1 MTTGALRRGTR
12 VTQVSNRSDILSRA
26 ARWLP
31 AGSHLVGWQPS
42 GWNSSNN
49 RRTPQRRY
57 HETCNRPPFFLSS
70 PLRICIRKKYDF
82 FQEADVGRFIL
93 IDVVAAVALSLLWYA
108 WFVRYNRKRA
118 ADVLRWVQAACLG
131 KGRVADV
138 HWQANSSKLEATLSL
153 SSRWFDDARLTIR
166 LLPRPLPVQW
176 ALSRYRQEQ
185 ETLTFEADMGF
196 RPGFHLDVIRHRWS
210 GHSGAKNSD
219 QTRAWT
225 ITRPGPVILTTKEDW
240 PVELS
245 PVVNALAAWRDK
257 DFVGVRF
264 NSTSPHF
271 SATVA
276 LENLSDQKAAA
287 ALLGLFREL
296 AASSS
301 AKQH

>member
-1 MTTGALRRGTR
+1 
-12 VTQVSNRSDILSRA
+12 
-26 ARWLP
+26 
-31 AGSHLVGWQPS
+31 
-42 GWNSSNN
+42 
-49 RRTPQRRY
+49 
-57 HETCNRPPFFLSS
+57 
-70 PLRICIRKKYDF
+70 
-82 FQEADVGRFIL
+82 VGRLIL
-93 IDVVAAVALSLLWYA
+93 IDVVAAVALSCIWYA
-108 WFVRYNRKRA
+108 WFVRYNRRRA
-118 ADVLRWVQAACLG
+118 GNVLQWVQAACFG
-131 KGRVADV
+131 KGRVENLR
-138 HWQANSSKLEATLSL
+138 WQASSSRLKATLHL

-176 ALSRYRQEQ
+176 ALSRWRQQQ

-196 RPGFHLDVIRHRWS
+196 PPGFHLDIIRHRWS
-210 GHSGAKNSD
+210 GYSGAKISGAKD
-219 QTRAWT
+219 LGAKSLGAKDSTGARAWT

-245 PVVNALAAWRDK
+245 PVVNALASWRDK

-271 SATVA
+271 TATVA
-276 LENLSDQKAAA
+276 LENLSDQKAAS

>member
-1 MTTGALRRGTR
+1 M
-12 VTQVSNRSDILSRA
+12 
-26 ARWLP
+26 
-31 AGSHLVGWQPS
+31 
-42 GWNSSNN
+42 
-49 RRTPQRRY
+49 
-57 HETCNRPPFFLSS
+57 
-70 PLRICIRKKYDF
+70 
-82 FQEADVGRFIL
+82 GRLIL
-93 IDVVAAVALSLLWYA
+93 IDVVAAVALSCIWYA
-108 WFVRYNRKRA
+108 WFVRYNRRRA
-118 ADVLRWVQAACLG
+118 GNVLQWVQAACFG
-131 KGRVADV
+131 KGRVENLR
-138 HWQANSSKLEATLSL
+138 WQASSSRLKATLQL

-176 ALSRYRQEQ
+176 ALSRWRQEQ

-196 RPGFHLDVIRHRWS
+196 PPGFHLDIIRHRWS
-210 GHSGAKNSD
+210 GYSGAKISGAKD
-219 QTRAWT
+219 LGAKSLGAKDSTGTRAWT

-245 PVVNALAAWRDK
+245 PVVNALASWRDK

-271 SATVA
+271 TATVA
-276 LENLSDQKAAA
+276 LENLSDQKAAS

>member
-1 MTTGALRRGTR
+1 L
-12 VTQVSNRSDILSRA
+12 
-26 ARWLP
+26 
-31 AGSHLVGWQPS
+31 
-42 GWNSSNN
+42 
-49 RRTPQRRY
+49 
-57 HETCNRPPFFLSS
+57 
-70 PLRICIRKKYDF
+70 
-82 FQEADVGRFIL
+82 IL
-93 IDVVAAVALSLLWYA
+93 IDVVAAVALSCIWYA
-108 WFVRYNRKRA
+108 WFVRYNRRRA
-118 ADVLRWVQAACLG
+118 GNVLQWVQAACFG
-131 KGRVADV
+131 KGRVENLR
-138 HWQANSSKLEATLSL
+138 WQASSSRLKATLQL

-176 ALSRYRQEQ
+176 ALSRWRQEQ

-196 RPGFHLDVIRHRWS
+196 PPGFHLDIIRHRWS
-210 GHSGAKNSD
+210 GYSGAKISGAKD
-219 QTRAWT
+219 LGAKSLGAKDSTGARAWT

-245 PVVNALAAWRDK
+245 PVVNALASWRDK

-271 SATVA
+271 TATVA
-276 LENLSDQKAAA
+276 LENLSDQKAAS